1 MIMKS
6 NEHRVDALSW
16 PHQVASMG
24 HRHFDDVSQT
34 CLDLGT
40 KYMQMPYGV
49 ISSIHRNVY
58 RIDKVFGRPPGLE
71 VDDEWSVEETP
82 CFRVLAAECIFSCP
96 DLLEDKGADFAIFAQ
111 KHGIRGFI
119 SAPIW
124 VNQSVQ
130 GTLSFFSN
138 EVQETVDPEIAQA
151 LELAAF
157 GLSRFLEFEH
167 FKNIRELMN
176 IQLKEAL
183 EDVKALHGL
192 LPICASCKKIRD
204 VDGLWVKFE
213 EYVAKHSLAQL
224 SHGLCKPCVK
234 DLYGFDPDEMD
245 SEEEECSCGG

>member
-1 MIMKS
+1 M
-6 NEHRVDALSW
+6 
-16 PHQVASMG
+16 
-24 HRHFDDVSQT
+24 
-34 CLDLGT
+34 
-40 KYMQMPYGV
+40 
-49 ISSIHRNVY
+49 
-58 RIDKVFGRPPGLE
+58 
-71 VDDEWSVEETP
+71 
-82 CFRVLAAECIFSCP
+82 
-96 DLLEDKGADFAIFAQ
+96 
-111 KHGIRGFI
+111 
-119 SAPIW
+119 
-124 VNQSVQ
+124 
-130 GTLSFFSN
+130 
-138 EVQETVDPEIAQA
+138 QETVDPKIAQA